1 MGARCCKDREGR
13 LQEHVYVEK
22 GMGEEAGG
30 TVIWV
35 GGVRGLRSAAW
46 FPGRASLQC
55 YCVVRAK
62 AGCAGAGGQ
71 GDVLLTTQGQVDRLE
86 PEWNEEVRVESCPPG
101 GGLEFSVFEGQAV
114 ATGDE
119 HPSAAPRLLAR
130 GSLEGR
136 EILRSG
142 FNGEVRLAG
151 EKGAETAR
159 LAVKITVFGQ
169 CPEDRPAAFPVSID
183 NDPKKPIGASF
194 DSQDGTTLQ
203 VSKVDAGLLD
213 GSGLQ
218 VGDFIVKA
226 NAVEGSSA
234 KLAKELKKKGPLE
247 LSARRPQ
254 EFCVAFQK
262 KDPKK
267 FGLEVAK
274 KSTCLVVTKVAAG
287 PVQAWNEA
295 NPEQEVKLGDRV
307 VAVNGAEG
315 KAANLLT
322 RFNKDQRLRLTLVRP
337 AQQPEER

>member
-1 MGARCCKDREGR
+1 MGALLCKDSG
-13 LQEHVYVEK
+13 K
-22 GMGEEAGG
+22 EEASEVVEASPAVETKQGQYEDSV
-30 TVIWV
+30 VIWV
-35 GGVRGLRSAAW
+35 GGVRGLRGAEWLPGEAA
-46 FPGRASLQC
+46 LQC
-55 YCVVRAK
+55 LCVVKVKGEEEALLEAK
-62 AGCAGAGGQ
+62 
-71 GDVLLTTQGQVDRLE
+71 GQVDKLE
-86 PEWNEEVRVESCPPG
+86 PAWNVQTSLAAFSG
-101 GGLEFSVFEGQAV
+101 DGLEFSVLEAEGEAE
-114 ATGDE
+114 AAGDG
-119 HPSAAPRLLAR
+119 HPAAAPQLLAR
-130 GSLEGR
+130 GVLE
-136 EILRSG
+136 RSAFAEAG

-169 CPEDRPAAFPVSID
+169 CPEDRPAAFPVSVD

-295 NPEQEVKLGDRV
+295 NPEREVKLGDRV

>member
-22 GMGEEAGG
+22 EAGG

-142 FNGEVRLAG
+142 FNGEVRLSDAA
-151 EKGAETAR
+151 GAELGAC
-159 LAVKITVFGQ
+159 LAVRIEVGGM
-169 CPEDRPAAFPVSID
+169 CPDDPTAFSVSIER
-183 NDPKKPIGASF
+183 DPTQPLGAR
-194 DSQDGTTLQ
+194 
-203 VSKVDAGLLD
+203 VDALD
-213 GSGLQ
+213 EATVQVLELSAGPLEASGLRA
-218 VGDFIVKA
+218 GDFIVQV
-226 NAVEGSSA
+226 NGVRGDSERLVEE
-234 KLAKELKKKGPLE
+234 LAASGRLE
-247 LSARRPQ
+247 LSVRRPRG
-254 EFCVAFQK
+254 FGVAVRK
-262 KDPKK
+262 RDPEEP
-267 FGLEVAK
+267 FGLDFAAHGPD
-274 KSTCLVVTKVAAG
+274 SRCLVVTKVGEG
-287 PVQAWNEA
+287 PVKEWGEA
-295 NPEQEVKLGDRV
+295 NPKQEVRPRDRV
-307 VAVNGAEG
+307 VAVDGEEGRAED
-315 KAANLLT
+315 LVE
-322 RFNKDQRLRLTLVRP
+322 RLRDAQELHMTIVRP
-337 AQQPEER
+337 CEVTAL